1 MKTVDKKELCRILNV
16 KPSTLKDIVKDKKL
30 EQRLKKKGYELISKV
45 KKGRC
50 VYYNIELVN
59 VDKELYCNLIKT
71 HYNTNKQDEFSKYF
85 TKRKEFSDKDKAI
98 SARKLEGYTGIS
110 RHTIYKWDKISVS
123 EDVLK
128 EDGYCYFKY
137 IASIN
142 DTIEIDGEEFSEF
155 WKAVDSSKRLTQ
167 YFKEAMEGKI
177 TMEKYNELH
186 RLFVNDKVVE
196 KGVFCF
202 RVPFYKIND
211 KNKLCSTISR
221 LIKNIYGF

>member
-30 EQRLKKKGYELISKV
+30 EQRLEKKGYKLVDKF
-45 KKGRC
+45 KKGRF
-50 VYYNIELVN
+50 VYYNIELIN

-71 HYNTNKQDEFSKYF
+71 HYNTDKQDEFSKYF
-85 TKRKEFSDKDKAI
+85 TKRKEYSNKEKAI
-98 SARKLEGYTGIS
+98 SVRKLEGYTGVSRKTIS
-110 RHTIYKWDKISVS
+110 KWDKISVS
-123 EDVLK
+123 EKVMK
-128 EDGYCYFKY
+128 KDGYCYFKY
-137 IASIN
+137 ISSIN
-142 DTIEIDGEEFSEF
+142 DVVEIDGEEFSEF

-186 RLFVNDKVVE
+186 RLFLNDKAVE
-196 KGVFCF
+196 KGSLCF
-202 RVPFYKIND
+202 RIPFYKVND
-211 KNKLCSTISR
+211 KNKLCSTISK